1 MAQVIQS
8 KCPKCQNVLRIPSDW
23 VGKSMRCKI
32 CKEVFQAR
40 LSAASAASAIAESA
54 IAESAIAASARPAVV
69 AAIKPAAA
77 PAPRVAVPVPS
88 RPSAQGDPFSF
99 DDDAP
104 LASTPIPRRR
114 KKGGGWKVGAFIA
127 ACVLAVGAGVYFF
140 AGEQLTSWFQKKD
153 KNQAIAKGDKKA
165 DTEIDDDTDPPENGQ
180 KEETKKKAGTPP
192 SKLKKQD
199 PEKTNGKPPNNT
211 KKGINAKKG
220 TNPKKSA
227 IASGRPFPRRALLIN
242 VNNYLFANPIHYG
255 SARDERYPGSSTAVL
270 ADQMQRR
277 PMNMPATQVF
287 ELSDGARSPQP
298 TLKPVIENAISDFLA
313 TCREQ
318 DRIILLFAGHAVD
331 IDKEAYLVPIEGDL
345 KDATTLIP
353 LKWVYDKLSRCLAWQ
368 KLLILDVCRF
378 SPARGLEL
386 PGSGDMGEVLDAMI
400 QNPPKGVQVWSSCA
414 KDQKAYEFERGSIF
428 LQSLC
433 HAMQEGLTGI
443 QEHSNPLPLDS
454 LSARVLEKMKM
465 LLASDKLEQTPR
477 LTGKPPSGT
486 PPYDKDEPLPVEL
499 TVRRMAPAP
508 GQFAGDALVKN
519 ILDEINR
526 IPPVRA
532 ARPGTDNSLQFN
544 YLPPF
549 PAKALDLFKEK
560 YASFAELKQMVE
572 ANPKEYP
579 LRVAVLKAAQALNE
593 NAKFVMEES
602 LTNPGGPVTPAVKK
616 GFLAKQQEPG
626 VAIFKL
632 EEALGELQAAAED
645 RDKETSKRWQANYD
659 YAQARM
665 LSRLVYTF
673 EYNFVL
679 GDVRADRLPE
689 LKAAIH
695 NGWRIGALPEVH
707 SAKKEAKVKGWL
719 KDIKKSWSRILKEY
733 PDTPWAVMAKRES
746 MTALGLEWRA
756 SRD

>member
-1 MAQVIQS
+1 MASVVQS
-8 KCPKCQNVLRIPSDW
+8 RCPKCQSVLRIPSEW
-23 VGKSMRCKI
+23 IGKSMRCKLCREI
-32 CKEVFQAR
+32 IQAR
-40 LSAASAASAIAESA
+40 VASVPTAPLTSAPLTSAPLTSAAPSQPALAA
-54 IAESAIAASARPAVV
+54 AV
-69 AAIKPAAA
+69 KPAAA
-77 PAPRVAVPVPS
+77 TAPRAAAPVRT
-88 RPSAQGDPFSF
+88 RPTSGDPFAF

-104 LASTPIPRRR
+104 LESTPIPRRR
-114 KKGGGWKVGAFIA
+114 KQGSGFKVGAFLA
-127 ACVLAVGAGVYFF
+127 VCVLAIGGGVYFF
-140 AGEQLTSWFQKKD
+140 AGEHIASLFQKKD
-153 KNQAIAKGDKKA
+153 KSQGIANRKGDS
-165 DTEIDDDTDPPENGQ
+165 DHDENYDPSDAGQ
-180 KEETKKKAGTPP
+180 KDVKKKASATPGTG
-192 SKLKKQD
+192 KTKDADKKSD
-199 PEKTNGKPPNNT
+199 YSPVGT
-211 KKGINAKKG
+211 KKGINLKKV
-220 TNPKKSA
+220 P

-242 VNNYLFANPIHYG
+242 VNNYLFANPLNYG

-318 DRIILLFAGHAVD
+318 DRIVLLFAGHAVD
-331 IDKEAYLVPIEGDL
+331 IDKEAYLVPIEGDM
-345 KDATTLIP
+345 KDAKTLIP
-353 LKWVYDKLSRCLAWQ
+353 LKWVYDKLSKCLAWQ
-368 KLLILDVCRF
+368 KVLILDVCRY

-386 PGSGDMGEVLDAMI
+386 PGSGEMGEILDTMI
-400 QNPPKGVQVWSSCA
+400 KTPPKNVQVWASCA

-443 QEHSNPLPLDS
+443 QEQSNPLPLDS
-454 LSARVLEKMKM
+454 LAARVQEKMKM

-477 LTGKPPSGT
+477 LTGKPPSST
-486 PPYDKDEPLPVEL
+486 PPYDPAEPMPVHLE
-499 TVRRMAPAP
+499 VRRLAPAP

-549 PAKALDLFKEK
+549 PAKALELFKEK
-560 YASFAELKQMVE
+560 YTSFSELKQMVE

-579 LRVAVLKAAQALNE
+579 LRVAVLKVAQALSE
-593 NAKFVMEES
+593 NAKFVMEEA
-602 LTNPGGPVTPAVKK
+602 LTSPGGPVTPQIKK
-616 GFLAKQQEPG
+616 GFLAKQKEPG

-632 EEALGELQAAAED
+632 EEALGELLTAED
-645 RDKETSKRWQANYD
+645 ERDKETSKRWQANYD
-659 YAQARM
+659 YAKARL

-673 EYNFVL
+673 EYNFIL
-679 GDVRADRLPE
+679 GDVRADRLPD
-689 LKAAIH
+689 LKADIH
-695 NGWRIGALPEVH
+695 NGWRVGAIPDVQ

-719 KDIKKSWSRILKEY
+719 KDIKKSWNRILKEY